1 VEIKLVQMS
10 IEIEKKFLISSTD
23 FKKDAFKKSY
33 IKQGF
38 LNSNKNRVVR
48 IRIIDEQG
56 FITVKGISFD
66 GGTSRFEWEKEIP
79 KSEAEQLFL
88 LCEKEVIE
96 KIRYFVKTNIHILEV
111 DEFLGKNIGLCIAE
125 VELSDAGELFDR
137 PKWLGEEVTG
147 EKKYYNNNL
156 SKRPYET
163 WKRKPQNET

>member
-1 VEIKLVQMS
+1 MEIKLVQMS

-96 KIRYFVKTNIHILEV
+96 KIRYFVKTRCQSEINQNLKISSHETPTLHYLLVIFSTEKYLIT
-111 DEFLGKNIGLCIAE
+111 FL
-125 VELSDAGELFDR
+125 
-137 PKWLGEEVTG
+137 
-147 EKKYYNNNL
+147 
-156 SKRPYET
+156 
-163 WKRKPQNET
+163 